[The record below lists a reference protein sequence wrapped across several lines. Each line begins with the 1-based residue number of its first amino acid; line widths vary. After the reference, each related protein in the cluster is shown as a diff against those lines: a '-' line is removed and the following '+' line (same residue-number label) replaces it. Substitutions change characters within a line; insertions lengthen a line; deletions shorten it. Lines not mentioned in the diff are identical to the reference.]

1 MTPIDFN
8 AIDTAVHGPV
18 RLGVLALLQVDG
30 PMDFTSLKKR
40 LDVTDGVLGAH
51 LQKLEEIGYISSHRS
66 FVGRRPKSSYNLLAA
81 GRSSLTKYLASMQ
94 QLINAVEQAADK

>member
-18 RLGVLALLQVDG
+18 RLGVLALLQLDG

-51 LQKLEEIGYISSHRS
+51 LQKLEEIGYISCHRS
-66 FVGRRPKSSYNLLAA
+66 FVGRRPKSSYKLLAA

-94 QLINAVEQAADK
+94 QLINAVEQSADK